1 MKIKYLVLA
10 LSLTAVA
17 AHADNS
23 TVHAAIGGGIGGAA
37 GAAIGN
43 KVGGRDGAIVGGAI
57 GGAIGTAI
65 ATKNHNGHSSKEHS
79 APRHRDYEDD
89 EIYDVRYAPPCYRA
103 SRGIPRGHLPPPG
116 ACRIWYPGTPPG
128 HQPPPGSCRE
138 LRHHV
143 PRGAW
148 LVRG

>member
-1 MKIKYLVLA
+1 MKIQYLVLV
-10 LSLTAVA
+10 LSLSAVA
-17 AHADNS
+17 AQAGNS
-23 TVHAAIGGGIGGAA
+23 TVDAAIGGGIGGAA

-65 ATKNHNGHSSKEHS
+65 ATDHDGHSSKDHR
-79 APRHRDYEDD
+79 AVRHREYEDD
-89 EIYDVRYAPPCYRA
+89 ELYDVRYTPPHYRA
-103 SRGIPRGHLPPPG
+103 RPRIPPGHLPPPG
-116 ACRIWYPGTPPG
+116 ACRVWYPGTPPG
-128 HQPPPGSCRE
+128 HQPPPGSCRV

>member
-1 MKIKYLVLA
+1 MKIQYLVLA
-10 LSLTAVA
+10 LSLAAMVA
-17 AHADNS
+17 QADNS
-23 TVHAAIGGGIGGAA
+23 TVDAALGGGIGGAA

-43 KVGGRDGAIVGGAI
+43 KLGGRDGAIVGGAI
-57 GGAIGTAI
+57 GGAVGTAI
-65 ATKNHNGHSSKEHS
+65 ATDHDGHGSTDQVIT
-79 APRHRDYEDD
+79 RHRDYEDD
-89 EIYDVRYAPPCYRA
+89 ELYDVRYELSHYHAPP
-103 SRGIPRGHLPPPG
+103 GIPPGHLPPPG

-128 HQPPPGSCRE
+128 LQPPPGNCRE

>member
-1 MKIKYLVLA
+1 MKIQYLVLA
-10 LSLTAVA
+10 LSLVAVA
-17 AHADNS
+17 AQADNL
-23 TVHAAIGGGIGGAA
+23 TVDAAIGGGIGGAP

-43 KVGGRDGAIVGGAI
+43 KVGGREGAIVGGAI
-57 GGAIGTAI
+57 GGAVGTAI
-65 ATKNHNGHSSKEHS
+65 VTDHDGHISKNQKAVQHGNYKDEELYGVKFAS
-79 APRHRDYEDD
+79 ARHRASPR
-89 EIYDVRYAPPCYRA
+89 IPP
-103 SRGIPRGHLPPPG
+103 GHLPPPG
-116 ACRIWYPGTPPG
+116 ACRVWYPGTPPG

>member
-1 MKIKYLVLA
+1 MKIQYLVLV
-10 LSLTAVA
+10 LSLSAVA
-17 AHADNS
+17 AQAGNS
-23 TVHAAIGGGIGGAA
+23 TVDAAIGGGIGGAA

-65 ATKNHNGHSSKEHS
+65 TTDRDGHSAKGQGTT
-79 APRHRDYEDD
+79 RHKDYKD
-89 EIYDVRYAPPCYRA
+89 EELYDVRYAPPRYRA
-103 SRGIPRGHLPPPG
+103 PRGIPPGHLPPPG

-148 LVRG
+148 FVRG

>member
-1 MKIKYLVLA
+1 MKIQYLVLVI
-10 LSLTAVA
+10 SLTVFEAQ
-17 AHADNS
+17 ADNS
-23 TVHAAIGGGIGGAA
+23 TVDAAIGGGIGGAA

-43 KVGGRDGAIVGGAI
+43 EIGGHDGAII
-57 GGAIGTAI
+57 GGALGGGIGTAI
-65 ATKNHNGHSSKEHS
+65 AADDKELTSGKHGVI
-79 APRHRDYEDD
+79 RHRVYEEDD
-89 EIYDVRYAPPCYRA
+89 YYDVEFEPLQPQSSPTIPP
-103 SRGIPRGHLPPPG
+103 GHLPPPG
-116 ACRIWYPGTPPG
+116 ECRIWYPGTPPG